1 MSTLASRKFRYRNEA
16 ERINDEHI
24 HYENNASPKKLS
36 VSIEGA
42 LAVLLYM
49 NRTLSAPE
57 AMNRFMNCSEGN
69 TLHATVPLAE
79 DHANAADI
87 FSYWENKF
95 FLAKLSDDITL
106 TSWRKKLLHMC
117 SNRHSPMMESYHKI
131 LITLPRI
138 TSYEK
143 RTDIIAEKYV
153 SHDYLVQQTNSRDLE
168 ELELHLIEKYRH
180 DTKRQKAFVYRLADN
195 QNKVYELSV
204 ARDRDSQHTMSA
216 LVSAASAFDAI
227 FTITGSVRLNG
238 IGITKPLNN
247 VLHDKFLY
255 KELQRITSITPIAV
269 IDYEY

>member
-24 HYENNASPKKLS
+24 HYENNASPKELS

-49 NRTLSAPE
+49 SRTLSVPE
-57 AMNRFMNCSEGN
+57 SMNLFMNCSEGN
-69 TLHATVPLAE
+69 TLNATVPHAE

-106 TSWRKKLLHMC
+106 TSWRKKLLDMC
-117 SNRHSPMMESYHKI
+117 SNRHSPMTESYQKL

-204 ARDRDSQHTMSA
+204 ARDRDSQHTMGA

-255 KELQRITSITPIAV
+255 KELQRITSITPI
-269 IDYEY
+269 